1 MNVVVECIV
10 MKQAVNRGYYKY
22 VVLDLV
28 CILVCIEF
36 EFYLK
41 DLNFD
46 GGDLF
51 LIYILFLYFLYQY
64 FI

>member
-10 MKQAVNRGYYKY
+10 IKQAVNRGYYKY
-22 VVLDLV
+22 ILLYLV